1 MSHGDGTSATTAE
14 PALRAIGGLACVV
27 ALAAIV
33 ASGYKAADSAFTD
46 QAAGPALV
54 AFNVYLLP
62 GILATYGLVEALK
75 QAFDGENRLWH
86 VGLAMIA
93 ALGVA
98 AASGWLIG
106 LSD

>member
-1 MSHGDGTSATTAE
+1 MTSS
-14 PALRAIGGLACVV
+14 LRAIGGLAC
-27 ALAAIV
+27 LISFAAIV
-33 ASGYKAADSAFTD
+33 ASGYKAADSAFAD

-62 GILATYGLVEALK
+62 ALVATYGLVEALK

-86 VGLAMIA
+86 VALALLA
-93 ALGVA
+93 ALAAA

-106 LSD
+106 LAE

>member
-1 MSHGDGTSATTAE
+1 MIGAAACLI
-14 PALRAIGGLACVV
+14 ALG
-27 ALAAIV
+27 AIV
-33 ASGYKAADSAFTD
+33 ASGYKAADSAFSD

-62 GILATYGLVEALK
+62 AIVSTYGLVEALK

-86 VGLAMIA
+86 VGLALTV

-98 AASGWLIG
+98 ATSGWLIG
-106 LSD
+106 LSE